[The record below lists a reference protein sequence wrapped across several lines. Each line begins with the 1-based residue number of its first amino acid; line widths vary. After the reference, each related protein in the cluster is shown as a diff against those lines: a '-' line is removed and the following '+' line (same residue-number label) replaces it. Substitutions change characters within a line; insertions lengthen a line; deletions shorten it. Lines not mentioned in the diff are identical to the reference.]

1 MNQEKNQNDEFFC
14 HNIIDCATLGRKGKE
29 TEQALY
35 ERLRTLV
42 ERNPEREHVVFV
54 QSANKEKEIKA
65 IFRAAVYGNV
75 SLLFGNIFTNED
87 ANEAKESA
95 NRAFRALLEEG
106 HEFNGFL
113 PKGILIDTPLA
124 LLSGISEQGFDFFCL
139 DAKKISF
146 LLMGAELHHR
156 DCIDEKMKKIVQ
168 KFLPK
173 SIPLYKID
181 SDFHSIL

>member
-14 HNIIDCATLGRKGKE
+14 HNIIDCATLGRKGEE
-29 TEQALY
+29 TEQVLY

-124 LLSGISEQGFDFFCL
+124 LLSGISEQGFDFCYL
-139 DAKKISF
+139 DEARVISLFTGDSPIREIEASRLLHRIVEKNLKEFSKKV
-146 LLMGAELHHR
+146 LTNRKNML
-156 DCIDEKMKKIVQ
+156 
-168 KFLPK
+168 
-173 SIPLYKID
+173 
-181 SDFHSIL
+181 